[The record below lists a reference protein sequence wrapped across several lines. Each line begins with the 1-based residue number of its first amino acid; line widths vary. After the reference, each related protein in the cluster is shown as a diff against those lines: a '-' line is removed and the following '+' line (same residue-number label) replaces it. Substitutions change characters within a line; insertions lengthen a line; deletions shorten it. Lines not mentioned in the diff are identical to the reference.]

1 MDCYSVGKVFPV
13 LLIKYPSLLKSIYLD
28 ALVTV
33 QFLVSKLVACCI
45 PSVANAEESCP
56 PSSQVFSLLH
66 LLTVD
71 SDPSLHDY
79 IRVSFS
85 QPGAVR
91 IKNFTT

>member
-1 MDCYSVGKVFPV
+1 MK
-13 LLIKYPSLLKSIYLD
+13 KIYLD

-45 PSVANAEESCP
+45 PSAANAEGLCP
-56 PSSQVFSLLH
+56 PSSQVLSLLH

-85 QPGAVR
+85 QPGPVR
-91 IKNFTT
+91 TKNFAN